1 LNTDFASLLWGASPD
16 AIIVTSQAGEVQHWN
31 GAAVSVFGYPADQ
44 AQGRSLADLI
54 VPPDR
59 RAEYASCERD
69 ALRNGLVVYES
80 VRCRRDGSVVHVAIS
95 TKLVDEGRVDRR
107 YLLHTMKDVTHLKTL
122 RDCKLVE
129 AKYRDLLE
137 YTPDA
142 IVIVNVTGR
151 VILVNSQA
159 ERVFGYARAELI
171 GQPVEMLLP
180 QRHRGAHLGHRGSF
194 FAQPRAREMGA
205 SQELF
210 GLRKSGEEFPVE
222 ISLSPL
228 ETEEGTMVMSAV
240 RDITDRTV
248 DRRRADRKFRDLL
261 ESAPDAMV
269 IVNQSGEI
277 VLANSQAVRLFGW
290 SREELLGQK
299 IDILVPQRFHGAHPS
314 HREGFFANPKVR
326 SMGVGLELYG
336 LRKDGTEFPVEI
348 SLSPLETEDGTFVS
362 SAIRDVTERKRFEQ
376 TLFEANR
383 MKSVFLANMSHELR
397 TPLNGIIGFSELLY
411 DGKAGPLNEQQ
422 KDFLNDIL
430 NSGRH
435 LLQLINDVLDLSK
448 VEAGK
453 MELFPET
460 FALPQAVEEVC
471 SVIAHMA
478 QRKRIAIQQ
487 RLDDAVATVTLDRQ
501 RFKQVLFNLLSNAVK
516 FTDDGG
522 LVGIHVEPLD
532 AQRLRLEVRDTGIG
546 IQPSELGRL
555 FHEFQQVDSGAAR
568 RHQGTGLGLALTRK
582 LVEFQ
587 QGSIAVQSQP
597 GQGSTFTVILP
608 LQFEPPAAAP
618 ATG

>member
-1 LNTDFASLLWGASPD
+1 
-16 AIIVTSQAGEVQHWN
+16 
-31 GAAVSVFGYPADQ
+31 
-44 AQGRSLADLI
+44 
-54 VPPDR
+54 
-59 RAEYASCERD
+59 
-69 ALRNGLVVYES
+69 
-80 VRCRRDGSVVHVAIS
+80 
-95 TKLVDEGRVDRR
+95 
-107 YLLHTMKDVTHLKTL
+107 
-122 RDCKLVE
+122 
-129 AKYRDLLE
+129 
-137 YTPDA
+137 
-142 IVIVNVTGR
+142 
-151 VILVNSQA
+151 
-159 ERVFGYARAELI
+159 
-171 GQPVEMLLP
+171 
-180 QRHRGAHLGHRGSF
+180 
-194 FAQPRAREMGA
+194 
-205 SQELF
+205 
-210 GLRKSGEEFPVE
+210 
-222 ISLSPL
+222 
-228 ETEEGTMVMSAV
+228 
-240 RDITDRTV
+240 
-248 DRRRADRKFRDLL
+248 
-261 ESAPDAMV
+261 
-269 IVNQSGEI
+269 
-277 VLANSQAVRLFGW
+277 
-290 SREELLGQK
+290 
-299 IDILVPQRFHGAHPS
+299 
-314 HREGFFANPKVR
+314 
-326 SMGVGLELYG
+326 MGVGLELYG

-362 SAIRDVTERKRFEQ
+362 SAIRDVTDRKRFEQ

-397 TPLNGIIGFSELLY
+397 TPLNGIIGFSQLLY
-411 DGKAGPLNEQQ
+411 DGKVGSLNEQQ

-460 FALPQAVEEVC
+460 FALPQAVDEVC
-471 SVIAHMA
+471 SVIAHLA

-522 LVGIHVEPLD
+522 HVGIHVEPLD

-555 FHEFQQVDSGAAR
+555 FHEFQQIDSGAAR

-608 LQFEPPAAAP
+608 RQFEPPAAAP

>member
-1 LNTDFASLLWGASPD
+1 MNSDFASLLWGASPD
-16 AIIVTSQAGEVQHWN
+16 AIIVTSPAGEVQHWN

-44 AQGRSLADLI
+44 VLGRRLADLI
-54 VPPDR
+54 IPPDR
-59 RAEYASCERD
+59 RPEYESCERD

-80 VRCRRDGSVVHVAIS
+80 VRSRRDGSVVHVAIS
-95 TKLVDEGRVDRR
+95 TKLVDEGRADRR
-107 YLLHTMKDVTHLKTL
+107 YLLHSMKDVTHLKTL

-151 VILVNSQA
+151 IILVNSQA

-180 QRHRGAHLGHRGSF
+180 QRHRGAHLGHRGNF
-194 FAQPRAREMGA
+194 FAQPRTREMGA

-240 RDITDRTV
+240 RDITDRTI

-290 SREELLGQK
+290 TREELLGQK
-299 IDILVPQRFHGAHPS
+299 IDMLVPQRFRGVHPG
-314 HREGFFANPKVR
+314 HRESFFANPKVR
-326 SMGVGLELYG
+326 SMGVGLDLYG

-362 SAIRDVTERKRFEQ
+362 SAIRDVTDRKRFEQ

-411 DGKAGPLNEQQ
+411 DGKVGSLNEQQ

-608 LQFEPPAAAP
+608 RQVEPPAAAP
-618 ATG
+618 VTG

>member
-1 LNTDFASLLWGASPD
+1 MNTDFASLLWGASPD
-16 AIIVTSQAGEVQHWN
+16 AIIVTSPAGEVLHWN
-31 GAAVSVFGYPADQ
+31 EAAVSTFGYTGEQ
-44 AQGRSLADLI
+44 ALGRRLADLI
-54 VPPDR
+54 IPPDR
-59 RAEYASCERD
+59 RAEYESCERD
-69 ALRNGLVVYES
+69 ALHNGLVVYES
-80 VRCRRDGSVVHVAIS
+80 VRSRRDGSVVHVAIS
-95 TKLVDEGRVDRR
+95 TKLVDEGRADRR
-107 YLLHTMKDVTHLKTL
+107 YLLHSMKDVTHLKTL

-151 VILVNSQA
+151 IILVNSQA

-194 FAQPRAREMGA
+194 FAQPRTREMGA

-240 RDITDRTV
+240 RDITDRTI

-299 IDILVPQRFHGAHPS
+299 IDILVPRRFHGVHPD
-314 HREGFFANPKVR
+314 HRESFFANPKVR

-336 LRKDGTEFPVEI
+336 LRKDGSEFPVEI

-362 SAIRDVTERKRFEQ
+362 SAIRDVTDRKRFEQ

-411 DGKAGPLNEQQ
+411 DGKVGPLNEQQ

-430 NSGRH
+430 SSGRH

-471 SVIAHMA
+471 SVIAHLA

-608 LQFEPPAAAP
+608 RQVEPPAAAP
-618 ATG
+618 VTG